1 MRYENSKDDR
11 KSIIFRIQNPL
22 DGLNYKR
29 VVGERALVGPL
40 KNGVAFILYRLRWIS
55 SPYKLFT
62 FEFDKKN
69 HSWLVVDGVVG
80 L

>member
-29 VVGERALVGPL
+29 ERRVMLEGPL
-40 KNGVAFILYRLRWIS
+40 KNGAAFILYRLTEYILS
-55 SPYKLFT
+55 LPL
-62 FEFDKKN
+62 
-69 HSWLVVDGVVG
+69 
-80 L
+80 